1 MMKPTLQLLAK
12 VAAGILLLIVV
23 RSLGEVFRLEGL
35 RGGALTIAEIRPF
48 IIGALVAALALALAL
63 TAILARRPRATI
75 VIGVLTVAG
84 LFVYRVFYI
93 G

>member
-63 TAILARRPRATI
+63 TAILARRPRAAI